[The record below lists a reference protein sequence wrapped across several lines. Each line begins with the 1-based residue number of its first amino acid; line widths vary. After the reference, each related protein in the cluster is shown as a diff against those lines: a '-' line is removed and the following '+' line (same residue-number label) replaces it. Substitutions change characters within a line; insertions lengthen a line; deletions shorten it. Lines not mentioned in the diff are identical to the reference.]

1 VTTKQCSPFIDNP
14 VPEHLYP
21 KQSALTMRTTSDIQ
35 CLEFVVLQETVAS
48 ATSLAT
54 SLKGELAEGQRNLVA
69 LAENASAS
77 AVHNSHIAKQMN
89 IPDKVIISH
98 SLPLKLATSLSVIS
112 RFPHYIHPASF
123 SSGLQTSKHIF
134 GKSSNV

>member
-1 VTTKQCSPFIDNP
+1 
-14 VPEHLYP
+14 
-21 KQSALTMRTTSDIQ
+21 MRTTSDIQ

-54 SLKGELAEGQRNLVA
+54 SLKIELAEGQRNLVA

-112 RFPHYIHPASF
+112 
-123 SSGLQTSKHIF
+123 
-134 GKSSNV
+134 

>member
-1 VTTKQCSPFIDNP
+1 VLLVTTKQCSPFIDNP

-21 KQSALTMRTTSDIQ
+21 KRSALIMRTTSDIQ

-112 RFPHYIHPASF
+112 
-123 SSGLQTSKHIF
+123 
-134 GKSSNV
+134 